1 MGCNDVPSCCFF
13 LEASRQIRV
22 WFSKEIQDFLDNIDG
37 WVDGAKGGILLTW
50 LIPIDLLDF
59 DSIFNQTATLLL
71 MAEIWRSPVEVGST
85 IYPSI
90 YSFFFTHPRWCRISS
105 INSTIQNLWSIS
117 FVSYVSF
124 NITSH
129 YIIF

>member
-1 MGCNDVPSCCFF
+1 M
-13 LEASRQIRV
+13 
-22 WFSKEIQDFLDNIDG
+22 
-37 WVDGAKGGILLTW
+37 DGAKGGILLTW

-90 YSFFFTHPRWCRISS
+90 YSFFLHIPGGVGFLPLTVPYRIFGVF
-105 INSTIQNLWSIS
+105 LLC
-117 FVSYVSF
+117 
-124 NITSH
+124 H
-129 YIIF
+129 M